1 MNVSFSKK
9 ALAKLKED
17 SVNEITISI
26 KTAGGW
32 APSGAPYLV
41 MGNSEGQD
49 GTFNT
54 IEVEGLKVNVKTCI
68 KSTSNEL
75 VVNYG
80 GLFKKVF
87 YITGALEF

>member
-1 MNVSFSKK
+1 
-9 ALAKLKED
+9 
-17 SVNEITISI
+17 
-26 KTAGGW
+26 
-32 APSGAPYLV
+32 
-41 MGNSEGQD
+41 MGSSEGQD
-49 GTFNT
+49 GTFIT
-54 IEVEGLKVNVKTCI
+54 VETEGLKVNVKTCI